1 VLFSRRETEK
11 KGNSIALMSQMTPM
25 KTIRMTLASAIFR
38 HFGNC
43 FELFDIAG

>member
-11 KGNSIALMSQMTPM
+11 KGNSIALTSQMTPM

-38 HFGNC
+38 QFGIC
-43 FELFDIAG
+43 FGPFDIAG